1 MATLFINTF
10 YEACGVYQY
19 GIRLYECIK
28 DLPNVFYCEANSYT
42 DYTDALAKYSP
53 TRVIFNYHFSPMHWL
68 SQDNIV
74 RTYATKSLGSEPL
87 VSEPLI
93 QNIGII
99 HESPESMFDVVLD
112 PDPSKPN
119 GVPRPL
125 CYTIPTSITVQEL
138 EIFINYKKGP
148 DVPIFGSFGFGF
160 ANKGFDKL
168 IRLVNDQ
175 YDNAIIKLVIPL
187 GKYCSEDQLIQTV
200 NACHQVVRK
209 PGIELLISN
218 EFFENDDILYF
229 LGSNTMNIFCYDT
242 QYGRGISSVVDY
254 AMSVDVPFGISDSYM
269 FRHIYDDCIC
279 VYKKSIEYIRN
290 QLPYIQE
297 CRQRYSKNNI
307 QQMFKG
313 FFDSTKATEF
323 PNTKTTEFP
332 LSNSQASQDL
342 FVLLMTQYKRGGTF
356 LEIGSNDPVK
366 TNNSFLLESAYG
378 WTGIMVEYDATFKDA
393 YKSLRPG
400 SKHVFQDAR
409 TVDYAGLIG
418 SLGQE
423 TSVSLCTMDYLQIDL
438 DVNNRSTLDTLEI
451 LDKTVFDTTKF
462 AVVTFE
468 HDIYTGDYFDTRAK
482 SREIFGRRGYQLVCP
497 DVAVFFNGA
506 RCEFEDWYV
515 HPDLVTNVKS
525 LDKSF
530 YHDEIVNGFR
540 DNFVVSTAL

>member
-1 MATLFINTF
+1 MTTLFINTF
-10 YEACGVYQY
+10 HEACGVYQY
-19 GIRLYECIK
+19 GIRLYDCIK
-28 DLPNVFYCEANSYT
+28 DLTIYCEANSYT
-42 DYTDALAKYSP
+42 DYTNALAKYNP
-53 TRVIFNYHFSPMHWL
+53 TMVIFNYHFSPMHWL
-68 SQDNIV
+68 TPDNIV
-74 RTYATKSLGSEPL
+74 RCSQEPL
-87 VSEPLI
+87 VPLT
-93 QNIGII
+93 NIGII
-99 HESPESMFDVVLD
+99 HESPSSMFDVVMD
-112 PDPSKPN
+112 PDPSKSN
-119 GVPRPL
+119 GIPRPL

-138 EIFINYKKGP
+138 EVFINYNKGP

-200 NACHQVVRK
+200 NACHQVQRK

-229 LGSNTMNIFCYDT
+229 LGSNTMNLFLYD
-242 QYGRGISSVVDY
+242 YLEGRGISSVVDY
-254 AMSVDVPFGISDSYM
+254 AMSVDVPFGISDSFM

-279 VYKKSIEYIRN
+279 VYKNTIEHIRN
-290 QLPYIQE
+290 QLPYIKQ
-297 CRQRYSKNNI
+297 CRQKYSQNNI
-307 QQMFKG
+307 REVFKG
-313 FFDSTKATEF
+313 IPSPKGTLF
-323 PNTKTTEFP
+323 PRSVSSKP

-366 TNNSFLLESAYG
+366 TNNSYLLESAYG

-409 TVDYAGLIG
+409 TVDYA
-418 SLGQE
+418 SLLE
-423 TSVSLCTMDYLQIDL
+423 SISTMDYLQIDL
-438 DVNNRSTLDTLEI
+438 DVNNRSTLDTLEL
-451 LDKTVFDTTKF
+451 LDTTVFNTTKF
-462 AVVTFE
+462 SVVTFE
-468 HDIYTGDYFDTRAK
+468 HDIYTGDYFETRAK
-482 SREIFGRRGYQLVCP
+482 SREIFERRGYQLVCP

-515 HPDLVTNVKS
+515 HRDIITNVKS

-530 YHDEIVNGFR
+530 YHNEIIELLNY
-540 DNFVVSTAL
+540 